1 MWIVILLWLFFLAM
15 CLWGN
20 IFFVVL
26 FGIIAAAGT
35 VGLLVAHYFAKQ
47 EEKSISTRSKQE
59 REQKVQAR
67 RAAINYK
74 RASFKESAP
83 AKPITPE
90 KKQLDQVDIDRLKY
104 LPENKLHQ
112 PINFLALKYGIE
124 AAIIWEMVRKAK
136 QEMPKMSQEDKQFRD
151 NFYADDY
158 RRGEY
163 LDDFDRDELADLHD
177 KDSSYLYED
186 DDNDL
191 DDDLY
196 DEDEDSYSSD
206 DDYDHHDENESSFY
220 NHDYSNDDQDSG
232 DDGW

>member
-1 MWIVILLWLFFLAM
+1 M
-15 CLWGN
+15 
-20 IFFVVL
+20 
-26 FGIIAAAGT
+26 
-35 VGLLVAHYFAKQ
+35 AHYFAKQ

-67 RAAINYK
+67 RAAIDSK

-104 LPENKLHQ
+104 LPDNKLHQ

-136 QEMPKMSQEDKQFRD
+136 QEMPKMSQEDKQFWD

-163 LDDFDRDELADLHD
+163 LDDFDRDELEDMHD
-177 KDSSYLYED
+177 EYSSHLYED
-186 DDNDL
+186 DDNDIEDESL
-191 DDDLY
+191 DYDDLCEDDDFEQDDIRESSFY
-196 DEDEDSYSSD
+196 DRSDDHESSD
-206 DDYDHHDENESSFY
+206 DD
-220 NHDYSNDDQDSG
+220 
-232 DDGW
+232 W

>member
-15 CLWGN
+15 YLWGN
-20 IFFVVL
+20 VFFVVL

-35 VGLLVAHYFAKQ
+35 MGLLVAHYFAKQ
-47 EEKSISTRSKQE
+47 EEKTISIRSKQE

-67 RAAINYK
+67 RAAIDSK

-104 LPENKLHQ
+104 LPDNKLHQ

-136 QEMPKMSQEDKQFRD
+136 QEMPKMSQEDKQFWD

-158 RRGEY
+158 RRGDY
-163 LDDFDRDELADLHD
+163 QDDLEREELEDMHD
-177 KDSSYLYED
+177 GYSSHLYED
-186 DDNDL
+186 DDNDIEDESL
-191 DDDLY
+191 DYDDLCEDDDFEQDDIRESSFY
-196 DEDEDSYSSD
+196 DQSDNHESSD
-206 DDYDHHDENESSFY
+206 DD
-220 NHDYSNDDQDSG
+220 
-232 DDGW
+232 W

>member
-15 CLWGN
+15 YLWGN
-20 IFFVVL
+20 VFFMGL

-67 RAAINYK
+67 RAAIDSN

-83 AKPITPE
+83 AKPITLE

-104 LPENKLHQ
+104 LPDNKLHQ

-136 QEMPKMSQEDKQFRD
+136 QKMPKMSQEDKQFWD

-163 LDDFDRDELADLHD
+163 LDDFDRDELEDMHD
-177 KDSSYLYED
+177 GYSSHLYED
-186 DDNDL
+186 DDNGLENDSL
-191 DDDLY
+191 DYDDLCEVDDFEQDDIRESSFY
-196 DEDEDSYSSD
+196 DQSDNHESSD
-206 DDYDHHDENESSFY
+206 DD
-220 NHDYSNDDQDSG
+220 
-232 DDGW
+232 W